1 MQRSHIPYLF
11 LGLAAVLALAAVA
24 LLILRPGIHPP
35 VPPPD
40 VPPPPQLPKTTV
52 IDETAAALDAAAEPI
67 PEPDPETAL
76 DSLGLSISARSPEEL
91 VEKFTA
97 AFEAGDIATL
107 GKMLG
112 DNHAQPGAIARLEAL
127 ASQTR
132 RLNAVREVGEIELN
146 KRTRWALHLEGA
158 EPGRDRIALDLLRED
173 GKWKIER
180 IILPPDKDA
189 EPLRAD
195 PMEVADAFIQS
206 LIVQEL
212 EFARSLA
219 EPAAVSDAKLAGL
232 CIIFEEGG
240 YRMRPTKPLRTMF
253 RRDDATGFLATV
265 EAVEGRETAQ
275 FSLTLSRAS
284 QDSDWRVSEI
294 NLDQL
299 LANYSRR
306 MAGGDI
312 HYSPL
317 VKNPA
322 GGDTLALYFAFD
334 EAEMSPRTRRQLEI
348 VAMILM
354 TDPGK
359 RINLSGHTDALGTDE
374 YNRQLSADRAQVV
387 RKFLIESGVDAAQ
400 IVTAAKGASQPRRPN
415 FTDTGEDN
423 PQGRRANRRTEI
435 YLDF

>member
-1 MQRSHIPYLF
+1 MQRSKIPYLF

-24 LLILRPGIHPP
+24 LLILRPGVH
-35 VPPPD
+35 PD
-40 VPPPPQLPKTTV
+40 VPPPDAPPAPRQETTTK
-52 IDETAAALDAAAEPI
+52 DATTAALDAAAEPI

-76 DSLGLSISARSPEEL
+76 EVLVPSLSARSPEEL
-91 VEKFTA
+91 VGKFA
-97 AFEAGDIATL
+97 QAFEAGDIATL
-107 GKMLG
+107 GKMLS
-112 DNHAQPGAIARLEAL
+112 DNHAQPDAIARLEAL
-127 ASQTR
+127 AGRTR
-132 RLNAVREVGEIELN
+132 LLEAAREVGEIELN
-146 KRTRWALHLEGA
+146 KRSRWALRLAGA
-158 EPGRDRIALDLLRED
+158 EPGRDRIALDLVRE
-173 GKWKIER
+173 GGEWKIER
-180 IILPPDKDA
+180 IILPPDEGA
-189 EPLRAD
+189 EAPRAD
-195 PMEVADAFIQS
+195 PLEVADAFIQS

-219 EPAAVSDAKLAGL
+219 DPAAISDAKLAGL

-253 RRDDATGFLATV
+253 QREDATGFLATV
-265 EAVEGRETAQ
+265 EAVEGKETAQ
-275 FSLTLSRAS
+275 FSLTLGRAS
-284 QDSDWRVSEI
+284 ADADWRVSEI

-299 LANYSRR
+299 LADYSRR

-312 HYSPL
+312 YYSPL

-348 VAMILM
+348 VAMMLM

-359 RINLSGHTDALGTDE
+359 RINLSGHTDALGTDA

-387 RKFLIESGVDAAQ
+387 RKFLIESGVDAEQ

-415 FTDTGEDN
+415 FTETGEDN

>member
-1 MQRSHIPYLF
+1 MQRSKIPYLF
-11 LGLAAVLALAAVA
+11 LGLAAILALAALV
-24 LLILRPGIHPP
+24 LLILRPGVQPP
-35 VPPPD
+35 A
-40 VPPPPQLPKTTV
+40 PPPQAPPPKQ
-52 IDETAAALDAAAEPI
+52 ETAASDEKTKAALDAAAQPI
-67 PEPDPETAL
+67 PETTPETPRAT
-76 DSLGLSISARSPEEL
+76 LSPTLSASSPEEL
-91 VEKFTA
+91 IEKFTE
-97 AFEAGDIATL
+97 AFEAGDITTI

-112 DNHAQPGAIARLEAL
+112 DDRAQSDAIARLEGL
-127 ASQTR
+127 AHQAR
-132 RLNAVREVGEIELN
+132 RLEAAREVGEIELN
-146 KRTRWALHLEGA
+146 KRIRWALRLQGA

-173 GKWKIER
+173 AEWKIER
-180 IILPPDKDA
+180 ILLPPDIDGK
-189 EPLRAD
+189 PLRTD
-195 PMEVADAFIQS
+195 PLEVADAFIQS

-219 EPAAVSDAKLAGL
+219 DPAAISDAKLAGL

-240 YRMRPTKPLRTMF
+240 YRMRPTKPLRSMF
-253 RRDDATGFLATV
+253 RREDSTGFLATV
-265 EAVEGRETAQ
+265 QAVEGMETAQ
-275 FSLTLSRAS
+275 FTLTLARAS
-284 QDSDWRVSEI
+284 ADADWRVSEI

-299 LANYSRR
+299 LADYSRR

-348 VAMILM
+348 VAMMLM

-359 RINLSGHTDALGTDE
+359 RINLSGHTDALGTDA
-374 YNRQLSADRAQVV
+374 YNRRLSSQRAQVV
-387 RKFLIESGVDAAQ
+387 RNFLIESGVDATQ

-415 FTDTGEDN
+415 FTETGEDN

>member
-1 MQRSHIPYLF
+1 MQRSKIPYLF
-11 LGLAAVLALAAVA
+11 LGLAAILALVA
-24 LLILRPGIHPP
+24 LVLLIVRPGVHPP
-35 VPPPD
+35 APPAHSPPAQPQTAGPD
-40 VPPPPQLPKTTV
+40 DQTK
-52 IDETAAALDAAAEPI
+52 ASLDAAAQPI
-67 PEPDPETAL
+67 PEPTPDTAHITQAPA
-76 DSLGLSISARSPEEL
+76 SSASSPEEL
-91 VEKFTA
+91 VEKFTQ
-97 AFEAGDIATL
+97 AFEAGDMAAI
-107 GKMLG
+107 GKMLSG
-112 DNHAQPGAIARLEAL
+112 GGAQQDAIARLEAL
-127 ASQTR
+127 ANQAR
-132 RLNAVREVGEIELN
+132 RLDAAREVGEIELN
-146 KRTRWALHLEGA
+146 KRSRWALRLEGA

-173 GKWKIER
+173 DEWKIER
-180 IILPPDKDA
+180 ILLPAGLDGK
-189 EPLRAD
+189 PLRND
-195 PMEVADAFIQS
+195 PLEVADAFIQS

-219 EPAAVSDAKLAGL
+219 DPSAVSDAKIAGL

-253 RRDDATGFLATV
+253 RREDATGFLATV
-265 EAVEGRETAQ
+265 QAVEGGETAQ
-275 FSLTLSRAS
+275 FSLTLGRATA
-284 QDSDWRVSEI
+284 DADWRVSEI

-299 LANYSRR
+299 LADYSRR

-312 HYSPL
+312 YYSPL

-348 VAMILM
+348 VAMMLM

-374 YNRQLSADRAQVV
+374 YNRQLSAQRAQVV
-387 RKFLIESGVDAAQ
+387 RNFLIVSGVDASQ
-400 IVTAAKGASQPRRPN
+400 IVTAAKGSSQPRRPN
-415 FTDTGEDN
+415 FTETGEDN